1 MRASSQKD
9 RFLAGEGDAWF
20 RRNREALSVA
30 DGDDCPVLQL
40 TSKIDPYPSRVLEI
54 GCANGWRLNKM
65 LAAGA
70 QECVG
75 IDPSR
80 AAIEEGKRVFPA
92 LQLHV
97 GTAERLPLATENF
110 DLVIFGFCLY
120 LCDPCDHFRIVAEA
134 DGALADRSHLIIYD
148 FDAATPYRNEYSHAT
163 GVYSHK
169 MDYSRLLLS
178 HPHYSLRERRT
189 LIHREGGEAL
199 PDNRLAVSL
208 LEKNAQLA
216 WPLSPFRD
224 ARN

>member
-1 MRASSQKD
+1 MSASSQKEL
-9 RFLAGEGDAWF
+9 FLAGEGDAWF
-20 RRNREALSVA
+20 RRNREALSAA
-30 DGDDCPVLQL
+30 DGDDCPVLRL
-40 TSKIDPYPSRVLEI
+40 ASKIDPFPSRVLEI

-65 LAAGA
+65 LAAGTR
-70 QECVG
+70 ECVG

-80 AAIEEGKRVFPA
+80 AAIEEGRRVFPA

-163 GVYSHK
+163 GVYSYK
-169 MDYSRLLLS
+169 MDYSRLFLS

-189 LIHREGGEAL
+189 LSHRGGGGAL
-199 PDNRLAVSL
+199 PNNKLAVSL
-208 LEKNAQLA
+208 LVKNARLA
-216 WPLSPFRD
+216 WPPNPFRD
-224 ARN
+224 ACS